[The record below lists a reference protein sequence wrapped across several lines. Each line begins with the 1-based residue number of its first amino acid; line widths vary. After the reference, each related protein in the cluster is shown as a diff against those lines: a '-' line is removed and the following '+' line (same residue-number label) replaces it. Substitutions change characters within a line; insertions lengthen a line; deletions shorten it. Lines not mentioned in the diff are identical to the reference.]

1 MLANMV
7 LPVTKFHLSTCFTL
21 LYDLCMAPELAYVC
35 VCVSA
40 DNPEGPMQHRS
51 ADGKAN
57 GVLNGHANGYDA
69 EAAKVA
75 SSATK
80 QVVQG
85 LRATA
90 AAFTP
95 SKATTPASSTVASVG
110 DC

>member
-1 MLANMV
+1 
-7 LPVTKFHLSTCFTL
+7 
-21 LYDLCMAPELAYVC
+21 
-35 VCVSA
+35 
-40 DNPEGPMQHRS
+40 MQRMS
-51 ADGKAN
+51 PRGIAN
-57 GVLNGHANGYDA
+57 GFTNGTSHTGYDA

-75 SSATK
+75 ATATK

-95 SKATTPASSTVASVG
+95 GSHATTATANGSAIASVG

>member
-1 MLANMV
+1 
-7 LPVTKFHLSTCFTL
+7 
-21 LYDLCMAPELAYVC
+21 
-35 VCVSA
+35 
-40 DNPEGPMQHRS
+40 MQHRS
-51 ADGKAN
+51 EDGMTN
-57 GVLNGHANGYDA
+57 GTSHTNGYDA

-80 QVVQG
+80 QIVQG

-95 SKATTPASSTVASVG
+95 SKQAATPAASGIASIG